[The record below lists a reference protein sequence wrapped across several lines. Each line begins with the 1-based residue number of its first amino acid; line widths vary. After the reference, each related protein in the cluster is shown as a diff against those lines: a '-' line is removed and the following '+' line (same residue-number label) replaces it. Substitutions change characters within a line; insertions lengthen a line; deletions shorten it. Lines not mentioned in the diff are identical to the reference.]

1 MRTSSRSKRT
11 NGKSSWGLHLIVL
24 PILAAL
30 HFGLAGCAGLVSGKS
45 SSGGGTPPPDTTPP
59 TVSVTS
65 PAAGS
70 VLSGSVNLTATASDN
85 VAVASVQFKVD
96 NANVGAALAA
106 APFSFTLDSTT
117 LSNGNHVIA
126 AVATDTSG
134 NTATSANVSVKV
146 DNTVSDTTPP
156 TVSITSPAN
165 AATVSGT
172 VAVQATASDN
182 VSVASVQFQLDGVN
196 VGSADIAPPY
206 AYSWDTTKTS
216 NGSHALTAIAKDGAG
231 NTAKSSTVTVT
242 VKNSTPDTTPP
253 TVSITAP
260 TAGST
265 VSGTVSVT
273 ATASDNVGVAS
284 VQFQLDGANVG
295 TVDTATPYSY
305 SWDTTKSANGAHSL
319 TAIAKDAAG
328 NSTTSSAVSVTVKNS
343 GTSDT
348 TPPSVPTGLTASA
361 ASSSQINLTWNAST
375 DNVGVAG
382 YNVYRNGN
390 KVASATG
397 TFFQDAGLAASTT
410 YSYTVAAFDAAG
422 NTSAQSAAA
431 SATTSAP
438 SSGGGGIP
446 SALGWF
452 QIPNTAFQSA
462 CPPASAFPAI
472 QGQSG
477 CNGVV
482 NAWSGGV
489 ADTKR
494 NRLIFWGGGHHDYWG
509 NEVYALDLNA
519 LTLSRLN
526 NPSSVSGLDF
536 TNNTYETL
544 PDGTPSARHTYGGLA
559 YIPTSDVMYV
569 YGGGISGFGTFSQ
582 ATWTLSFSGMT
593 WSAKNPTGGT
603 PDGQFG
609 EIAEYDPNTDSVF
622 LWDPWQSQVGHL
634 WQYKISSNSYTLLA
648 TDQTQPASTGY
659 QSGVIDSSR
668 KLFFAIGNGKLLKR
682 SIASGSNY
690 AITDMAGSASGCSAL
705 LNTSYPGLAFDSQQN
720 LIVGWNGG
728 NSVTLYN
735 PDTNSCT
742 TQTYSGGPTTVG
754 TNGTYGRFRYFP
766 ALGVFAVVN
775 QWSENAFTL
784 RLTSG
789 GGTGTGGSTGP
800 SISGIGTTG
809 VTSNAA
815 NVIWTTNVQSTSQV
829 DYGTSASYGTT
840 TQLNSSMVTNH
851 SVSLSSLI
859 SGTTY
864 HYRVHS
870 KDSSGNESISGDFT
884 FSTASAGDTTPP
896 SVSISSPANG
906 ATLSGTVSVSASA
919 SDNVGVAS
927 VQFLLDGANFGAAI
941 TQAPYTVS
949 WDTTTTSNGGH
960 TLTATAKDAAGNAA
974 TSAAV
979 SVTVSNASGT
989 PSPSGANTWGDRIAG
1004 VNTPGG
1010 AASIVSSQSFDVF
1023 PVTNKQQYF
1032 QLYDPASIT
1041 TDCSV
1046 AADGCSLKFTMQPGY
1061 FQGEPG
1067 WFDYNFS
1074 PNLDALYGQGQEFY
1088 VQFRE
1093 RISASML
1100 SASNFTNFEGWKLN
1114 IISEGDSP
1122 TAQAGNCSNTPTD
1135 FVLVSDGTTFPWIYE
1150 NCGST
1155 GGTLKFL
1162 DSNYEPIQLYAPNAP
1177 GGGNYLD
1184 QPATG
1189 CPHYSGR
1196 GTPST
1201 DPSCWNFVAGEWF
1214 TVQEHFKIGAWNQAN
1229 STVDVWVAHDGQP
1242 AVLITNAADIAM
1254 ADQGP
1259 NVTDKFGKIVL
1270 LPYATNATWN
1280 GLSTVWYDDLIVSN
1294 RRIPDPEVASPN
1306 APDSLSLSNISSS
1319 SVTLNWR
1326 VNSNNGTAQDDT
1338 GFLIERCT
1346 GNAAT
1351 CFIAPQSGFAQIG
1364 TAPAHAS
1371 SYVDNTVSAGK
1382 TYTYRV
1388 RATNASGNSGY
1399 AASIC
1404 FNSSATTC
1412 GGTAGL

>member
-24 PILAAL
+24 PTLAAL
-30 HFGLAGCAGLVSGKS
+30 HFSLAGCAGLVSGTR

-231 NTAKSSTVTVT
+231 NTAKS
-242 VKNSTPDTTPP
+242 
-253 TVSITAP
+253 
-260 TAGST
+260 ST

-559 YIPTSDVMYV
+559 YIP
-569 YGGGISGFGTFSQ
+569 
-582 ATWTLSFSGMT
+582 L
-593 WSAKNPTGGT
+593 PT
-603 PDGQFG
+603 
-609 EIAEYDPNTDSVF
+609 
-622 LWDPWQSQVGHL
+622 
-634 WQYKISSNSYTLLA
+634 
-648 TDQTQPASTGY
+648 
-659 QSGVIDSSR
+659 
-668 KLFFAIGNGKLLKR
+668 
-682 SIASGSNY
+682 
-690 AITDMAGSASGCSAL
+690 
-705 LNTSYPGLAFDSQQN
+705 
-720 LIVGWNGG
+720 
-728 NSVTLYN
+728 
-735 PDTNSCT
+735 SCT
-742 TQTYSGGPTTVG
+742 
-754 TNGTYGRFRYFP
+754 
-766 ALGVFAVVN
+766 
-775 QWSENAFTL
+775 
-784 RLTSG
+784 
-789 GGTGTGGSTGP
+789 
-800 SISGIGTTG
+800 
-809 VTSNAA
+809 
-815 NVIWTTNVQSTSQV
+815 
-829 DYGTSASYGTT
+829 
-840 TQLNSSMVTNH
+840 
-851 SVSLSSLI
+851 
-859 SGTTY
+859 
-864 HYRVHS
+864 
-870 KDSSGNESISGDFT
+870 
-884 FSTASAGDTTPP
+884 
-896 SVSISSPANG
+896 
-906 ATLSGTVSVSASA
+906 
-919 SDNVGVAS
+919 
-927 VQFLLDGANFGAAI
+927 
-941 TQAPYTVS
+941 
-949 WDTTTTSNGGH
+949 
-960 TLTATAKDAAGNAA
+960 
-974 TSAAV
+974 
-979 SVTVSNASGT
+979 
-989 PSPSGANTWGDRIAG
+989 
-1004 VNTPGG
+1004 
-1010 AASIVSSQSFDVF
+1010 
-1023 PVTNKQQYF
+1023 
-1032 QLYDPASIT
+1032 
-1041 TDCSV
+1041 
-1046 AADGCSLKFTMQPGY
+1046 
-1061 FQGEPG
+1061 
-1067 WFDYNFS
+1067 
-1074 PNLDALYGQGQEFY
+1074 
-1088 VQFRE
+1088 
-1093 RISASML
+1093 
-1100 SASNFTNFEGWKLN
+1100 
-1114 IISEGDSP
+1114 
-1122 TAQAGNCSNTPTD
+1122 
-1135 FVLVSDGTTFPWIYE
+1135 
-1150 NCGST
+1150 
-1155 GGTLKFL
+1155 
-1162 DSNYEPIQLYAPNAP
+1162 
-1177 GGGNYLD
+1177 
-1184 QPATG
+1184 
-1189 CPHYSGR
+1189 
-1196 GTPST
+1196 
-1201 DPSCWNFVAGEWF
+1201 
-1214 TVQEHFKIGAWNQAN
+1214 
-1229 STVDVWVAHDGQP
+1229 
-1242 AVLITNAADIAM
+1242 
-1254 ADQGP
+1254 
-1259 NVTDKFGKIVL
+1259 
-1270 LPYATNATWN
+1270 
-1280 GLSTVWYDDLIVSN
+1280 
-1294 RRIPDPEVASPN
+1294 
-1306 APDSLSLSNISSS
+1306 
-1319 SVTLNWR
+1319 
-1326 VNSNNGTAQDDT
+1326 
-1338 GFLIERCT
+1338 
-1346 GNAAT
+1346 
-1351 CFIAPQSGFAQIG
+1351 
-1364 TAPAHAS
+1364 
-1371 SYVDNTVSAGK
+1371 
-1382 TYTYRV
+1382 
-1388 RATNASGNSGY
+1388 
-1399 AASIC
+1399 
-1404 FNSSATTC
+1404 
-1412 GGTAGL
+1412 